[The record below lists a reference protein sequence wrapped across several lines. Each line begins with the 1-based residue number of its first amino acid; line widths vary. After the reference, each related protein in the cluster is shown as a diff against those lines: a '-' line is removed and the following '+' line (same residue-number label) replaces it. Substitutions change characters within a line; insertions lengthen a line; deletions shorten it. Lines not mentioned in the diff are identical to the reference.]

1 SVAEK
6 VGQLIDTEATGAP
19 QKHHHTLNEL
29 VGIITY
35 YLIVVN
41 LNTSIMLYFLII
53 ICRQNVFTLK

>member
-1 SVAEK
+1 MN
-6 VGQLIDTEATGAP
+6 I
-19 QKHHHTLNEL
+19 LN
-29 VGIITY
+29 VYVKNVYY